1 MDNNY
6 LPVHRSNLM
15 DTIIF
20 LMINDYIWSC
30 FTNILQVFHDWASHW
45 ANLQRKLIVLI
56 CLHLGQ
62 LSSFWAREW
71 TSKIMT
77 TFYALFLL
85 CCLLFLGQCGVSM
98 SQKKYGA
105 YAPST
110 TKLSRGICPRLT
122 ANESFFHFG
131 QLFNASCSPLTK
143 ILICS
148 SLFPLNLPS
157 GVVLPCCDVYIPFK
171 HPATTLFCCVVLN
184 GLNFWTAISCLHVNI
199 YVYHHYHQNHCF
211 QFHLPLQYGSHLC
224 LLLLPLLLGI
234 IVLLYWACCFLLYLD
249 FTLKIYFVV
258 NNLLLVKNTAYI
270 LTKIL
275 FPFSHH

>member
-1 MDNNY
+1 M
-6 LPVHRSNLM
+6 
-15 DTIIF
+15 IISGHVSLTF
-20 LMINDYIWSC
+20 CKYRDR
-30 FTNILQVFHDWASHW
+30 ASHW

-77 TFYALFLL
+77 MFYALFLL
-85 CCLLFLGQCGVSM
+85 CCLLFLGQCSVSM

-131 QLFNASCSPLTK
+131 QLFNASCSPLRK

-148 SLFPLNLPS
+148 SLFPLHLPS
-157 GVVLPCCDVYIPFK
+157 GVVLPCCDVY
-171 HPATTLFCCVVLN
+171 
-184 GLNFWTAISCLHVNI
+184 TAISR
-199 YVYHHYHQNHCF
+199 
-211 QFHLPLQYGSHLC
+211 
-224 LLLLPLLLGI
+224 
-234 IVLLYWACCFLLYLD
+234 
-249 FTLKIYFVV
+249 KVV
-258 NNLLLVKNTAYI
+258 GKKRKSARDNPVR
-270 LTKIL
+270 
-275 FPFSHH
+275 